1 MASENVKNLLIL
13 MSILM
18 LIFLA
23 FYIFFW
29 RPAHADVRRY
39 QGELRDKEAELIQ
52 LERDAEDWPDT
63 ITREM
68 LRQYEDELEQLWS
81 LIPSEEEVAMLLDE
95 IQTHARSADLEIIS
109 LTRSASPGSTGG
121 GSAARVKKS
130 SSSGKSE
137 GESRE
142 QTKYVRVPYKISLG
156 GGYSGLVR
164 FLRMLEDSERLV
176 TVVSIRAYAGEE
188 SPLDA
193 DIQFNIFY
201 SKVGVEGSGT
211 L

>member
-1 MASENVKNLLIL
+1 MASENVKKLLIL

-29 RPAHADVRRY
+29 RPAHADVGRY
-39 QGELRDKEAELIQ
+39 QRELRDKETELIQ

-63 ITREM
+63 ITRGM

-109 LTRSASPGSTGG
+109 LTRSASPGSTRG

-137 GESRE
+137 EE
-142 QTKYVRVPYKISLG
+142 QTKYVRVPYKISLS

-176 TVVSIRAYAGEE
+176 NVVSIRAYAGEE

-201 SKVGVEGSGT
+201 SKVGVE